1 MEWKE
6 MMIDMKGQPLKWL
19 ITNLENVEVSNA
31 PDNELWQS
39 SRAIWDDMEMS
50 FFQNIPNSARKE
62 VISTQIVIF

>member
-50 FFQNIPNSARKE
+50 FSRTFQIPPERK
-62 VISTQIVIF
+62 